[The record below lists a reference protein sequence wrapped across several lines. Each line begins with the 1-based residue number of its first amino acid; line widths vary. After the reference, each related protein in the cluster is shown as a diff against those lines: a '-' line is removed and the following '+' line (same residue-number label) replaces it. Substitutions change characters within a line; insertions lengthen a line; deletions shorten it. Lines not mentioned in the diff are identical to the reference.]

1 MRCSTPPQQLQQIRN
16 RLNGT
21 SVGDETLRPT
31 QQVLLQAQ
39 QALLNAQI
47 EQQRKSLEGNTILQD
62 TLQKQRDYVTAWS
75 NRLEHQLQLLQEAVN
90 SKRLT
95 LTEKT
100 AQEAVTPDETAR
112 IQANPL
118 VKQELD
124 INHQLSE
131 KLIQATENGNQLVQR
146 NIQVKNW
153 LDRALQ
159 SERDI
164 KEQISSSAGSLLL
177 SRILYQ
183 QQQTLPSADELQ
195 DMTNRIADLRLEQFE
210 VNQQRDALFQSDAFV
225 AKLEEGHSSEV
236 NDEVHAALLEVIDM
250 RRELL
255 DQFNKQLGNQLMMAI
270 NLQINQ
276 QQLMSVSSS
285 LKEILTQQIF
295 WVNSNKPM
303 DWEWIKA
310 FPEALKGQFKA
321 MKITVN
327 WEKAWPAVFV
337 AFLAG
342 LPLLLIAGLI
352 RWRLQWLK
360 DYQAKLAS
368 QVGQLRN
375 DTQLHTPKA
384 ILIDLIRALPVV
396 LLILAIGLIL
406 PHHAVKY

>member
-1 MRCSTPPQQLQQIRN
+1 M
-16 RLNGT
+16 
-21 SVGDETLRPT
+21 
-31 QQVLLQAQ
+31 
-39 QALLNAQI
+39 
-47 EQQRKSLEGNTILQD
+47 
-62 TLQKQRDYVTAWS
+62 
-75 NRLEHQLQLLQEAVN
+75 
-90 SKRLT
+90 
-95 LTEKT
+95 
-100 AQEAVTPDETAR
+100 
-112 IQANPL
+112 
-118 VKQELD
+118 
-124 INHQLSE
+124 
-131 KLIQATENGNQLVQR
+131 QR
-146 NIQVKNW
+146 NIRVKNW

-164 KEQISSSAGSLLL
+164 KEQISVLRGSLLL

-337 AFLAG
+337 AF
-342 LPLLLIAGLI
+342 
-352 RWRLQWLK
+352 W
-360 DYQAKLAS
+360 
-368 QVGQLRN
+368 
-375 DTQLHTPKA
+375 
-384 ILIDLIRALPVV
+384 PV
-396 LLILAIGLIL
+396 
-406 PHHAVKY
+406 YRCC